1 MKCTNCQ
8 GEWTP
13 PANKSL
19 SKCPFCQADI
29 LQMLNEQAEVLSTEV
44 ILANMLQ
51 AYSTDLLQNQQR
63 LVAMISDL
71 FAHDHKT
78 KRLLLLSV
86 RENIPTQLL
95 AIQQKDTAEQNTHI
109 LALQHR
115 LAEEA
120 FLKVEV
126 AEQIVSI
133 WSNGL
138 FLQNENKTE
147 SQKEDN
153 ISTNHFEIIN
163 DVHLYDTVYP
173 FCEGLAAVCKNDK
186 WGYINKF
193 GEVIIPI
200 KYDDTYYEGF
210 KFGLV
215 WLQENDD
222 FCFFDILGNLQFK
235 LQLQNCRQV
244 TYFCEGFIRVSY
256 SAYYGHE
263 YWVYMNKDGLEK
275 FSNLYSDWG
284 ISNYESSLEK
294 LMQETVDFCD
304 GIAWVKQWNGGC
316 SFFNSRFKR
325 MGPWDGIYF
334 ENFSEGAAIF
344 RNRYTYKYGFLDKQ
358 CEVIIPPK
366 YDEVENFSN
375 GLARVK
381 LNGKWGFIDKT
392 GSEIIR
398 IQYNQARDFSE
409 GLAWVGDNKELWII
423 DKLGCENK
431 TQKYDRY
438 WNFDKELAAVIRNNK
453 GGFIDRF
460 GNEVIECKYD
470 LYFEFHEDAYA
481 VKMNNKWGFI
491 DKFGKEICICKYDEV
506 KNFCEDVAA
515 VRLNGLWG
523 FIDKQGIE
531 IINHNYEDV
540 KNFKEGFACVKLNS
554 RWGFIDKNGN
564 WLIGT
569 NQSNIV

>member
-1 MKCTNCQ
+1 MKCTKCQ

-13 PANKSL
+13 PANQSL
-19 SKCPFCQADI
+19 GKCPFCQADI

-51 AYSTDLLQNQQR
+51 AYGTDLLQNQQR
-63 LVAMISDL
+63 LSAMISDL

-86 RENIPTQLL
+86 RENIPNQLL
-95 AIQQKDTAEQNTHI
+95 TIQQKDTAEQNTHI

-120 FLKVEV
+120 FLKEEV

-138 FLQNENKTE
+138 FWQNENNTE

-200 KYDDTYYEGF
+200 KYDETYYEGF

-222 FCFFDILGNLQFK
+222 FCFFDILGNFQFK
-235 LQLQNCRQV
+235 LQLQDCRQV

-256 SAYYGHE
+256 SVYFGHE
-263 YWVYMNKDGLEK
+263 CWVYIDKNGCERFPIKDRLAI
-275 FSNLYSDWG
+275 D
-284 ISNYESSLEK
+284 SSSIGMLI
-294 LMQETVDFCD
+294 QEADDFCD
-304 GIAWVKQWNGGC
+304 GIAWVKQWNGVC
-316 SFFNSRFKR
+316 SFFNSRFKK
-325 MGPWDGIYF
+325 MGPWDGVYF

-344 RNRYTYKYGFLDKQ
+344 MNRHTDKYGFLDKQ
-358 CEVIIPPK
+358 CEVMIPPK
-366 YDEVENFSN
+366 YDQVENFSN

-381 LNGKWGFIDKT
+381 LNGKWGFIDKKD
-392 GSEIIR
+392 
-398 IQYNQARDFSE
+398 N
-409 GLAWVGDNKELWII
+409 WVK
-423 DKLGCENK
+423 
-431 TQKYDRY
+431 DR
-438 WNFDKELAAVIRNNK
+438 K
-453 GGFIDRF
+453 
-460 GNEVIECKYD
+460 
-470 LYFEFHEDAYA
+470 
-481 VKMNNKWGFI
+481 
-491 DKFGKEICICKYDEV
+491 
-506 KNFCEDVAA
+506 
-515 VRLNGLWG
+515 
-523 FIDKQGIE
+523 
-531 IINHNYEDV
+531 
-540 KNFKEGFACVKLNS
+540 
-554 RWGFIDKNGN
+554 
-564 WLIGT
+564 
-569 NQSNIV
+569 